1 MRTGSEGPGR
11 TEDELRAALLMLE
24 RHAPSADAVLRAV
37 RAVGRSGRAPGL
49 VRRATSPRRW
59 SGWLAPLVAA
69 AAVVGVIVASLAI
82 SGAILRHPAGTGT
95 VFAKVPPYFVAVPD
109 PVSPGRAVVGA
120 TATGAVLG
128 TVAPPRPHTEFK
140 GVAAAG
146 DGRTFVLAAG
156 GLPKAGTN
164 ALDGGPVRFYRLVL
178 DRSGHPGRLAALP
191 MPPQTATITGLA
203 LSPDGSKLAV
213 ALLPVHGRAGPKI
226 QVSSVA
232 TGAGREWVW
241 PGTGWIGEINIS
253 LIASGQLSWAADNRT
268 LLFEQTTSTAAT
280 LIPQLRLLDT
290 AAPGSSLLA
299 SSTRVPIPSAQLGPA
314 TKDSRKV
321 PFRIPVM
328 PLMTGD
334 GTKLVAVTYYQ
345 AAPPKKLGFTI
356 TEFSV
361 RTGKPVRVLHRQRA
375 ASDANS
381 PAVQWVN
388 TSGTAMIAVRT
399 VPGQNSH
406 ARGSAYGVQTPTTFT
421 PLPPSTQRLFF
432 RHGEQFLLPV
442 W

>member
-1 MRTGSEGPGR
+1 MRTGSEGSGR
-11 TEDELRAALLMLE
+11 TEDELRTALTMLE

-37 RAVGRSGRAPGL
+37 RAADRSRRPPGL
-49 VRRATSPRRW
+49 VRRGAGPRRW
-59 SGWLAPLVAA
+59 PGWLAPVAAA
-69 AAVVGVIVASLAI
+69 AAVVAVIIGSLAI
-82 SGAILRHPAGTGT
+82 SGVILRRPVGPANSSA
-95 VFAKVPPYFVAVPD
+95 VFAKVPRYFVATPD

-128 TVAPPRPHTEFK
+128 TVAPPQPHTEFK

-156 GLPKAGTN
+156 PTN
-164 ALDGGPVRFYRLVL
+164 ALDGGPVRFYRLIL

-191 MPPQTATITGLA
+191 IPPEMAAITGLA
-203 LSPDGSKLAV
+203 LSPDGRKLAV
-213 ALLPVHGRAGPKI
+213 ALLPVHGRTGPKI
-226 QVSSVA
+226 QVFSVA

-241 PGTGWIGEINIS
+241 PGTGWIGQIGIT
-253 LIASGQLSWAADNRT
+253 LIASGELSWKADNRT
-268 LLFEQTTSTAAT
+268 LLFEHTTRTGPA
-280 LIPQLRLLDT
+280 LIAQLRLLDT
-290 AAPGSSLLA
+290 AAPAGSLLA
-299 SSTRVPIPSAQLGPA
+299 ASTRVPIPSAQLGPA
-314 TKDSRKV
+314 TQGSKKV

-334 GTKLVAVTYYQ
+334 GTKLVALTFYQ

-361 RTGKPVRVLHRQRA
+361 RTGKPVQVLHRQRA
-375 ASDANS
+375 ASDADS

-388 TSGTAMIAVRT
+388 TSGTAMIALRT
-399 VPGQNSH
+399 MPGQNSYPG
-406 ARGSAYGVQTPTTFT
+406 GSAYGVQTPTTFT
-421 PLPPSTQRLFF
+421 PLPPSTQRVFF
-432 RHGEQFLLPV
+432 RHGEQYLRPV